1 MIILKAQVDGLT
13 TRKDRTV
20 KVSFVTQE
28 LPPKEAGELFGL
40 QNELVSLGIARNALT
55 DEEVEL
61 LRNTKFGVDNIP
73 NKKSQSKRIRDVLY
87 ILWKQN
93 PEGFES
99 AEAYYHSKTEQII
112 EHLKSKIND

>member
-1 MIILKAQVDGLT
+1 MLILKAQVENIA
-13 TRKDRTV
+13 TRKDKTV
-20 KVSFVTQE
+20 KLTVSTQE

-55 DEEVEL
+55 DEEIEL

-99 AEAYYHSKTEQII
+99 AEAYYQNKTEQII
-112 EHLKSKIND
+112 THLKNQIND